1 MWELFWVP
9 CLVEILKR
17 VAFQWRQRQIDA
29 WPSVSRVNSWRSWT
43 YYQYW
48 LSRWIW
54 LSTWASIAG
63 ELPLAFSEFFLDVPS
78 STFPRERMEHV
89 GICLPP
95 HYSCHLPSRHRRE
108 QCYWSAVCGRHSLF
122 ASIVRVPAVA
132 LALFF
137 FFFASLTNY
146 RTHRNL
152 TMPAFMSSQSWRPE
166 VWVPWEPHLDW
177 SVGRV
182 PCLFRDSEDRF
193 AVNSFRVPAEFSS
206 LQL

>member
-137 FFFASLTNY
+137 FFFCFSDKLSYTQELNHACIYELTVLTARSLGTLGAPS
-146 RTHRNL
+146 RL
-152 TMPAFMSSQSWRPE
+152 KCWQG
-166 VWVPWEPHLDW
+166 
-177 SVGRV
+177 SV
-182 PCLFRDSEDRF
+182 
-193 AVNSFRVPAEFSS
+193 SF
-206 LQL
+206 